1 MSRAMMRGIREKRTM
16 VKLLKAFNEAPTQKN
31 AARLLKHLTKHPMS
45 ACFIDQ
51 STIDKAKEVAA

>member
-1 MSRAMMRGIREKRTM
+1 MMRGIREKRTM
-16 VKLLKAFNEAPTQKN
+16 VKLLKAFSEAPTQKN